1 YSVFGT
7 TSGIGTSGNPYVG
20 SDLTGSR
27 IRSINVSGAVNGC
40 KPIAVFSGAG
50 KMSIGGTNTGSADN
64 LFAQAFPSNAWG
76 TKYLTAPTGSQP
88 NNYFRVCVKD
98 TTTVVKLN
106 GNVIPSTS

>member
-1 YSVFGT
+1 LPINKPTNITLNKGQIYSVFGT

-50 KMSIGGTNTGSADN
+50 KMSIGGTNTG
-64 LFAQAFPSNAWG
+64 
-76 TKYLTAPTGSQP
+76 
-88 NNYFRVCVKD
+88 
-98 TTTVVKLN
+98 
-106 GNVIPSTS
+106 

>member
-1 YSVFGT
+1 
-7 TSGIGTSGNPYVG
+7 
-20 SDLTGSR
+20 
-27 IRSINVSGAVNGC
+27 
-40 KPIAVFSGAG
+40 
-50 KMSIGGTNTGSADN
+50 GGTNTGSADN

-106 GNVIPSTS
+106 GNVIPSTSLVNNFYYQFKNAGGTTS

>member
-1 YSVFGT
+1 M
-7 TSGIGTSGNPYVG
+7 
-20 SDLTGSR
+20 
-27 IRSINVSGAVNGC
+27 
-40 KPIAVFSGAG
+40 AVFSGAG

-106 GNVIPSTS
+106 GNVIPSTSLVNNFYYQFKNAGGTTSPTP